1 MMTIEV
7 KNVSKTIRR
16 QSVIEHVSLSMR
28 SGNIYGFQ
36 GINGSGKTMLM
47 RLIAGL
53 IVPTEGSISINEKVL
68 GQEITFPERM
78 GLFLEHPAFLD
89 RYSGFDNLKML
100 SSIQNR
106 ITEPQIRR
114 ALELVGLNPA
124 DKKHYR
130 KFSLGMKQRLG
141 IAAAMMEQP
150 DLLLLDEPTNALDT
164 DGIASVKKILSAE
177 RARGA
182 LILIS
187 CHDFSL
193 LREMSDEIFI
203 LETGQIR
210 QHLYAPDFH

>member
-1 MMTIEV
+1 MTIEV